1 MYTYPNV
8 VYIYDVFCIYTTCF
22 KFVFFTFSTHLK
34 HSFRTYA
41 IQRSIGLLLFCLF
54 SDFYIDEHD
63 MVVHTVRSIGYQV
76 DLDAYELQIAL
87 YIFSSYIIIIII
99 IINVLIYDIYI
110 NNSHIWFKYYNI
122 ILIIMLNCTSIDV
135 VKKKKIIIIII
146 VRRL

>member
-22 KFVFFTFSTHLK
+22 KFVSFTFSTHLK
-34 HSFRTYA
+34 HIFRTYA
-41 IQRSIGLLLFCLF
+41 IRRSIGLLLFCLF

-87 YIFSSYIIIIII
+87 YIFFPIYII
-99 IINVLIYDIYI
+99 L
-110 NNSHIWFKYYNI
+110 
-122 ILIIMLNCTSIDV
+122 L
-135 VKKKKIIIIII
+135 
-146 VRRL
+146 